1 MRRITLVLTLAVLAA
16 LGLAPTTA
24 AASSGYSYKILDNA
38 CYGSGHNSVW
48 IKVKEVAAGTTPANK
63 LIFKARA
70 QEFRHH
76 RWNNIYYWDNTVYTF
91 TPDGTNHFLKQWRA
105 WEPSAKKA
113 KHDHRIVVTLVIKH
127 NRKLLAEQ
135 VIRSVVC

>member
-1 MRRITLVLTLAVLAA
+1 MRRTTFILTLAVLAIFT
-16 LGLAPTTA
+16 LAPTSV
-24 AASSGYSYKILDNA
+24 AASSGYTYKILDNA

-48 IKVKEVAAGTTPANK
+48 IKIKEAAAGTTPANK

-70 QEFRHH
+70 QEYRRH
-76 RWNNIYYWDNTVYTF
+76 RWHNIYYWDNTVYRYTA
-91 TPDGTNHFLKQWRA
+91 DGTNHYLKQWRA
-105 WEPSAKKA
+105 WEPSAAKA

-127 NRKLLAEQ
+127 NRKLLAQQ

>member
-1 MRRITLVLTLAVLAA
+1 MRRIALVVSLATLAVLVT
-16 LGLAPTTA
+16 APTA
-24 AASSGYSYKILDNA
+24 SAASSGYSYNVVNNA

-48 IKVKEVAAGTTPANK
+48 IRVKETAAGTTSANK

-70 QEFRHH
+70 QEYHH
-76 RWNNIYYWDNTVYTF
+76 RRWNNIYYWKNTVYKY
-91 TPDGTNHFLKQWRA
+91 TPDGSNHFLKQWRA
-105 WEPSAKKA
+105 WEPNAAKA
-113 KHDHRIVVTLVIKH
+113 QRSHRIVVTLVIKH